1 MNNYLTPSPISIHFS
16 VDSPSGSPFER
27 VQSHLQVQLQKEDAS
42 NKEVVESRE
51 TTISTVETHVD
62 VALQT
67 KPETE
72 PIVEQNN
79 TIVDKTPDTE
89 CCVCYNDFGAFHFKT
104 HCNHNLCAEC
114 ILQLPK
120 PECPMCRSA
129 FPGLLQKLLPL
140 KDDDNDDDDDDDIS
154 NSSYLEENNNYQQG
168 NNIII
173 GQMRVPD
180 QVRSFGHSFIQEDN
194 VQVRVIQ
201 AVPEPQPIPSYGFA
215 WSGTPANY

>member
-1 MNNYLTPSPISIHFS
+1 MNNQLTPTPISIHFS

-27 VQSHLQVQLQKEDAS
+27 VQHYVRKEDILM
-42 NKEVVESRE
+42 KEADEITAMIQDENR
-51 TTISTVETHVD
+51 TPASTVETIPE
-62 VALQT
+62 T
-67 KPETE
+67 KPIIEET
-72 PIVEQNN
+72 N

-104 HCNHNLCAEC
+104 HCNHNLCIEC

-129 FPGLLQKLLPL
+129 FPESLKKLLPL
-140 KDDDNDDDDDDDIS
+140 KDDDDDEDNRES
-154 NSSYLEENNNYQQG
+154 ERG
-168 NNIII
+168 NNITIE
-173 GQMRVPD
+173 QT
-180 QVRSFGHSFIQEDN
+180 QEDY
-194 VQVRVIQ
+194 VQMTVIE

>member
-1 MNNYLTPSPISIHFS
+1 MKEADEITAMIQDENRTP
-16 VDSPSGSPFER
+16 
-27 VQSHLQVQLQKEDAS
+27 A
-42 NKEVVESRE
+42 
-51 TTISTVETHVD
+51 STVETIPE
-62 VALQT
+62 T
-67 KPETE
+67 KPIIEET
-72 PIVEQNN
+72 N
-79 TIVDKTPDTE
+79 TIIDKTPDTE

-104 HCNHNLCAEC
+104 HCNHNLCVEC

-120 PECPMCRSA
+120 PECPMCRSV

-140 KDDDNDDDDDDDIS
+140 KDDDDDDDDDIS